1 MKKSSRQLVAEAN
14 SQIETL
20 PVAEARKLLGRPD
33 TLFVDLRE
41 KGELRREGKLPGAVS
56 APRGLLEFWVD
67 PQSPYFNPA
76 FEGDRKLVLFC
87 AMGWRSALAA
97 KTLQDMGFEK
107 ICHIEGGFTAWR
119 DAGAPVEAPSEP
131 PAG

>member
-1 MKKSSRQLVAEAN
+1 MIKSSRQLVAEAN

-107 ICHIEGGFTAWR
+107 ICHIEGGFSAWR
-119 DAGAPVEAPSEP
+119 DVGAPVEAPSEP